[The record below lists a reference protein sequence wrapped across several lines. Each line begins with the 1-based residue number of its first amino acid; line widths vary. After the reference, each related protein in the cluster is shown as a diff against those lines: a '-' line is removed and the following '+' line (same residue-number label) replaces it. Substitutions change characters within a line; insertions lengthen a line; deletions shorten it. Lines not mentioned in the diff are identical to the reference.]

1 MEGVSNRFPPEKPPF
16 RGEESCVFPSFLWH
30 GMSVRFLA
38 VGLAAFAAAIL
49 MAALPLVAHGG

>member
-1 MEGVSNRFPPEKPPF
+1 MKNPPF
-16 RGEESCVFPSFLWH
+16 GGEAFRGFRPLLWD

-49 MAALPLVAHGG
+49 MAALPLVAHAG